1 MVSESD
7 RAIGRSPAPD
17 DTIAFLRSGYLY
29 GTRRFRDLGTDAYD
43 ARLAGIA
50 AVVMY
55 GRDAA
60 SVFYEGDRF
69 SRERAMPTS
78 VQHLLQDEGSVQAL
92 EGPAHAHRKSMFMR
106 MLEEP
111 SVTRLV
117 DEFDREW
124 ARVRAE
130 HAGQTVPLYD
140 VGNLVLTRT
149 ALASAGVPA
158 GTVDDRDLAGR
169 LAAMVDAAAAVGP
182 ANWIARTRR
191 RRAEAWAAH
200 LIADVRAGHVEAG
213 PHTAIRTIAE
223 AGDHHDAPLP
233 EEVAAVEVLNLLRP
247 IVAVSRFLVFA
258 VHAMHTHPGW
268 RPRLEDDPDATTRFA
283 NEVRRF
289 YPFFPVISGT
299 VRREFEWRGRRFE
312 PGDRAILDL
321 YATNHD
327 RRTWEEPRRFL
338 PERFE
343 AWEGDP
349 NTLVPQGGGDAATG
363 HRCPGEAATIALT
376 ARFARLAASRPFE
389 VPEQDLRISLRH
401 IPALPMDRMRITM
414 RT

>member
-1 MVSESD
+1 MSD
-7 RAIGRSPAPD
+7 TPTVIPRSPAPD
-17 DTIAFLRSGYLY
+17 DTLAFLRNGYLY
-29 GTRRFRDLGTDAYD
+29 GTRRFRKVGSDAFE
-43 ARLAGIA
+43 ARLSGMR
-50 AVVMY
+50 AVVMH
-55 GRDAA
+55 GREAA

-69 SRERAMPTS
+69 SRERAMPSS
-78 VQHLLQDEGSVQAL
+78 VQHLLQDEGSVQTL
-92 EGPAHAHRKSMFMR
+92 EGPPHRHRKTMFMR
-106 MLEEP
+106 MLDDA
-111 SVTRLV
+111 SVARLV
-117 DEFDREW
+117 EAFGHEW
-124 ARVRAE
+124 RRVRAE
-130 HAGQTVPLYD
+130 HAGHEVPLYD
-140 VGNLVLTRT
+140 VGNLVLTRS
-149 ALASAGVPA
+149 ALAWAGIP
-158 GTVDDRDLAGR
+158 GDRVDDRDLAGR
-169 LAAMVDAAAAVGP
+169 LAAMVDRASSIGP
-182 ANWIARTRR
+182 VNWVARARR
-191 RRAEAWAAH
+191 RGAEDWAAG
-200 LIADVRAGHVEAG
+200 LVADVRSGLVDADPDSAV
-213 PHTAIRTIAE
+213 RTIAD
-223 AGDHHDAPLP
+223 GSDDHGAPLP

-247 IVAVSRFLVFA
+247 IVAVSRFLVFT
-258 VHAMHTHPGW
+258 VHAMHTHPQW
-268 RPRLEDDPDATTRFA
+268 HAAVERDADAATRVA

-299 VRREFEWRGRRFE
+299 VQRPFEWRDHSFE

-401 IPALPMDRMRITM
+401 IPALPMDRMRVQM
-414 RT
+414 RA